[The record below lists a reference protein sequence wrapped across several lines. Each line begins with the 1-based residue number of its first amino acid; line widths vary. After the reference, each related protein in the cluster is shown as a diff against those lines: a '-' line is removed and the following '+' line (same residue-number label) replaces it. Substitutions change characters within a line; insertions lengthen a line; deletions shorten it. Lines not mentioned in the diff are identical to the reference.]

1 MGHVVVNAELA
12 GAKRERVRMLVD
24 TGATYTVLPAE
35 LAKRLKITVA
45 PRRLNVRL
53 ADGRR
58 KSMRVGTVFI
68 RLLGREA
75 ADTALIG
82 PAGIE
87 PLLGAEAL
95 EALPQAQ
102 AHARAWRTAR
112 EHPGRSRVGA
122 TIEAR
127 TRDALWLWEREAD
140 PAPAHIQD
148 RPARR
153 LFRTSA
159 SCHRAIVSMSR
170 GLSPSLRTT
179 EGSKPECILQLWH
192 RGSWRLSQ

>member
-58 KSMRVGTVFI
+58 KFMRVGTVFI

-95 EALPQAQ
+95 CLA
-102 AHARAWRTAR
+102 
-112 EHPGRSRVGA
+112 V
-122 TIEAR
+122 
-127 TRDALWLWEREAD
+127 D
-140 PAPAHIQD
+140 P
-148 RPARR
+148 
-153 LFRTSA
+153 TS
-159 SCHRAIVSMSR
+159 
-170 GLSPSLRTT
+170 
-179 EGSKPECILQLWH
+179 
-192 RGSWRLSQ
+192 

>member
-24 TGATYTVLPAE
+24 TRATYTVLPAE

-95 EALPQAQ
+95 EALGLAVDPTSRKLKPTR
-102 AHARAWRTAR
+102 AHGVLLVSIRAVHA
-112 EHPGRSRVGA
+112 
-122 TIEAR
+122 
-127 TRDALWLWEREAD
+127 
-140 PAPAHIQD
+140 
-148 RPARR
+148 
-153 LFRTSA
+153 
-159 SCHRAIVSMSR
+159 
-170 GLSPSLRTT
+170 
-179 EGSKPECILQLWH
+179 
-192 RGSWRLSQ
+192 

>member
-95 EALPQAQ
+95 EALGLAVDPTSRKLKPTR
-102 AHARAWRTAR
+102 AHGVLLVSIRAVHA
-112 EHPGRSRVGA
+112 
-122 TIEAR
+122 
-127 TRDALWLWEREAD
+127 
-140 PAPAHIQD
+140 
-148 RPARR
+148 
-153 LFRTSA
+153 
-159 SCHRAIVSMSR
+159 
-170 GLSPSLRTT
+170 
-179 EGSKPECILQLWH
+179 
-192 RGSWRLSQ
+192 

>member
-24 TGATYTVLPAE
+24 TRATYTVLPAE

-95 EALPQAQ
+95 EALGLAVDPTSRKLKPTR
-102 AHARAWRTAR
+102 AHSVLLVSIRAVHA
-112 EHPGRSRVGA
+112 
-122 TIEAR
+122 
-127 TRDALWLWEREAD
+127 
-140 PAPAHIQD
+140 
-148 RPARR
+148 
-153 LFRTSA
+153 
-159 SCHRAIVSMSR
+159 
-170 GLSPSLRTT
+170 
-179 EGSKPECILQLWH
+179 
-192 RGSWRLSQ
+192 